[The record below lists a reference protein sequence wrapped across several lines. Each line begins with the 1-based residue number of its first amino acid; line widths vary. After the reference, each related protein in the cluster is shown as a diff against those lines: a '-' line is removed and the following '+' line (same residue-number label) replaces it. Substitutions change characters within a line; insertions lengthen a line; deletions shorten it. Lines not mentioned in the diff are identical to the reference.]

1 MKFQNVKP
9 PPTPKQ
15 STFRITPYRLELKP
29 NEEAIVTLEG
39 YAEEPGPV
47 KETLVCHAI
56 IGKNLSKERIMQVPI
71 RCQFITPLGN
81 FRWIILVPLAP
92 QQIVLTF
99 IDGVLTST

>member
-81 FRWIILVPLAP
+81 F
-92 QQIVLTF
+92 F
-99 IDGVLTST
+99 IG

>member
-1 MKFQNVKP
+1 MKP

-56 IGKNLSKERIMQVPI
+56 IGMHDVI
-71 RCQFITPLGN
+71 ITLYQN
-81 FRWIILVPLAP
+81 DKKLRNI
-92 QQIVLTF
+92 
-99 IDGVLTST
+99 